1 MAANS
6 SSPHSR
12 SQHSPSAPLSW
23 KDGAR
28 VVWTAV
34 AILLGGTA
42 ASAAAEPYP
51 THPIRLV
58 VGFLAGG
65 PTDIPARFIADRLST
80 QLGQKVYVENKPGA
94 GGMIALNDVLA
105 QPRDG
110 YNLSFCTYFDA
121 INTLLYQN
129 VSYKLADI
137 APITMVSK
145 YYYLIALAKSVPVD
159 TFTQFVGYAKA
170 HPGDILYGT
179 VGAGSTQELVAH
191 ELEKT
196 AGISMTKVPFKG
208 ANEITQEMVASRVHF
223 QVGPPIAI
231 GPYYKSGQLKV
242 LATTSPQRLDSFP
255 DIPSLTEL
263 GYKLTPYG
271 WLGVCAGAGTPQ
283 PIVDL
288 LNRHIVSI
296 TNSDEYRQ
304 FMEKTGNIPVAM
316 TPEQFGRAITATV
329 DDAAPTIHEFHMQI
343 Q

>member
-1 MAANS
+1 MPANAWPALVSRKVSALVGGLAA
-6 SSPHSR
+6 
-12 SQHSPSAPLSW
+12 
-23 KDGAR
+23 
-28 VVWTAV
+28 TAICLCGIADPGV
-34 AILLGGTA
+34 AQT
-42 ASAAAEPYP
+42 YP
-51 THPIRLV
+51 NRPVKLV

-105 QPRDG
+105 QPADG
-110 YNLSFCTYFDA
+110 YSLSFCTYFDA
-121 INTLLYQN
+121 INTLLYKN

-137 APITMVSK
+137 APVTLVSK
-145 YYYLIALAKSVPVD
+145 YYYLVAVAKSVPVD
-159 TFTQFVGYAKA
+159 TFKEFVGYAKA

-196 AGISMTKVPFKG
+196 AGIQMTKVPFKG
-208 ANEITQEMVASRVHF
+208 SNEITQEMLAGRVHF

-231 GPYYKSGQLKV
+231 GPFYQSGKLKV
-242 LATTSPQRLDSFP
+242 LATTSPQRLKSFP
-255 DIPSLTEL
+255 DVPALAEL
-263 GYKLTPYG
+263 GYPLSPYG
-271 WLGVCAGAGTPQ
+271 WLGVCAKAGTPK

-296 TNSDEYRQ
+296 VQSDEYRQ
-304 FMEKTGNIPVAM
+304 FLDKAGNIPVSD
-316 TPEQFGRAITATV
+316 TPEEFGKVIADTV
-329 DDAAPTIHEFHMQI
+329 NDAAPYIREFHMQL

>member
-1 MAANS
+1 MIADS
-6 SSPHSR
+6 STCR
-12 SQHSPSAPLSW
+12 LSAKMQAW
-23 KDGAR
+23 VGR
-28 VVWTAV
+28 VAGVL
-34 AILLGGTA
+34 LLGAMVVT
-42 ASAAAEPYP
+42 ASAAPYP

-65 PTDIPARFIADRLST
+65 PTDIPARFIADRLSS

-121 INTLLYQN
+121 MNTLLYKN

-145 YYYLIALAKSVPVD
+145 YYYLMALAKSIPVD
-159 TFTQFVGYAKA
+159 TFPQLVSYAKA

-196 AGISMTKVPFKG
+196 AGITMTKVPFKG
-208 ANEITQEMVASRVHF
+208 ANEITQDMLAGRVHF

-242 LATTSPQRLDSFP
+242 LATTSPQRLKSFP
-255 DIPSLTEL
+255 EVPTLTEL
-263 GYKLTPYG
+263 GYRLTPYG
-271 WLGVCAGAGTPQ
+271 WLGVCAGAGTPK
-283 PIVDL
+283 PIIDL

-296 TNSDEYRQ
+296 TQSDEYRQ
-304 FMEKTGNIPVAM
+304 FLEKAGNIPVSM
-316 TPEQFGRAITATV
+316 TPEQFGSAIAQTA
-329 DDAAPTIHEFHMQI
+329 DEAAPTIREFHMQI

>member
-1 MAANS
+1 MQTKSDAPHRALRARMPTAAI
-6 SSPHSR
+6 
-12 SQHSPSAPLSW
+12 
-23 KDGAR
+23 
-28 VVWTAV
+28 AV
-34 AILLGGTA
+34 AALLCA
-42 ASAAAEPYP
+42 APSSANAAPYP
-51 THPIRLV
+51 THPIRMV

-110 YNLSFCTYFDA
+110 YSLSFCTYFDA

-129 VSYKLADI
+129 VSYKLSDI

-145 YYYLIALAKSVPVD
+145 YYYLVGLAKSVPVNN
-159 TFTQFVGYAKA
+159 FSQFVSYAKA

-179 VGAGSTQELVAH
+179 VGAGSTQELIAH

-196 AGISMTKVPFKG
+196 AGIKMTRVPFKG
-208 ANEITQEMVASRVHF
+208 ANEITQEMLAGRVHF

-231 GPYYKSGQLKV
+231 GPYYKSGKLKV
-242 LATTSPQRLDSFP
+242 LATTSPERLTSFP
-255 DIPSLTEL
+255 DVPTLTEL
-263 GYKLTPYG
+263 GYPLTPYG
-271 WLGVCAGAGTPQ
+271 WLGVCAGAGTPK
-283 PIVDL
+283 PIIDL

-296 TNSDEYRQ
+296 TRSDEYRQ

-316 TPEQFGRAITATV
+316 TPAEFGGAIVQTV
-329 DDAAPTIHEFHMQI
+329 KDAAPTIREFHMQI